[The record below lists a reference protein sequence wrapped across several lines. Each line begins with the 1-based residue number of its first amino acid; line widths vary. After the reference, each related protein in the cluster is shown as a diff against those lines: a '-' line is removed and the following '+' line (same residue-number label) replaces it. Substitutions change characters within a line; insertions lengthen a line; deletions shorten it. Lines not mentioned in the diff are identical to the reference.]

1 MSEQR
6 KIRIKTPIDKSVGLL
21 ASNAE
26 QSVQELYEMI
36 RRLEAR
42 IEQLEQE

>member
-6 KIRIKTPIDKSVGLL
+6 KIRVKPPIDRSPNLL
-21 ASNAE
+21 ASNVE
-26 QSVQELYEMI
+26 QAIQEIYEMI

-42 IEQLEQE
+42 IEQLEA